1 MSDHRQLLTSGTP
14 RELALVVYTILE
26 GRRVQHRRHDVRR
39 QDPSH
44 QHQPRGPLPR
54 STSFHAHIG
63 GLDTLARAL
72 LAAEKVVNDGKF
84 EAATRQRYAGWE
96 RDLGQ
101 KILAGKLSL
110 ADLSKQVL
118 DTNLEPRPKSG
129 RQEFLETSPTAYL

>member
-1 MSDHRQLLTSGTP
+1 LLGWDTDQFP
-14 RELALVVYTILE
+14 NDAAELALVVYTILE
-26 GRRVQHRRHDVRR
+26 GGGFSTGGMMFDAKIRRPSI
-39 QDPSH
+39 DPED
-44 QHQPRGPLPR
+44 L
-54 STSFHAHIG
+54 FHAHIG

-72 LAAEKVVNDGKF
+72 LAAEKMVNDGKF

-129 RQEFLETSPTAYL
+129 RQEFLENLANRYL